1 MQWQAVVFADQ
12 VAFGAL
18 VNVVTSPLRSE
29 RKRLEDKIES
39 LQMLNT
45 EAIMDKSAAKI
56 KSRNLLEKVGSL
68 EKENESLSRR
78 LSKEKDATN

>member
-1 MQWQAVVFADQ
+1 
-12 VAFGAL
+12 
-18 VNVVTSPLRSE
+18 VTSPLRSE

>member
-18 VNVVTSPLRSE
+18 VNVVTSPLRSK
-29 RKRLEDKIES
+29 RKRLEDKIER

-45 EAIMDKSAAKI
+45 EAIMDKSAVKI
-56 KSRNLLEKVGSL
+56 KSQDLLEKVGSL